1 MGEDK
6 LPTDSGQSDGLQ
18 PNQFDKVDEST
29 LRPPPEG
36 TGESVSAQRDQ
47 VVSRALS
54 EAHESFQELRD
65 ATVTRWEQALQV
77 YRNAYGN
84 TYVICHISEQIDKFK
99 STWCTNAAIPSQA
112 DRTAWDCMMA
122 GEEEQEAAFRLQ
134 RALDDF
140 AKNAPQLKAT
150 LARIRHIEGQLATS
164 PHRRGAGVTDES
176 LIATLSDGKNRLERW
191 ELSCCLQSE
200 EDLLITRGL
209 QDLRTGRLFL
219 RKKWNV
225 SEARNYLKSSI
236 AKFQI
241 AEQSCQDTRRQELY
255 LFTKQRPLR
264 NSMGCRLKRQSH

>member
-1 MGEDK
+1 
-6 LPTDSGQSDGLQ
+6 
-18 PNQFDKVDEST
+18 
-29 LRPPPEG
+29 
-36 TGESVSAQRDQ
+36 
-47 VVSRALS
+47 
-54 EAHESFQELRD
+54 
-65 ATVTRWEQALQV
+65 
-77 YRNAYGN
+77 
-84 TYVICHISEQIDKFK
+84 
-99 STWCTNAAIPSQA
+99 
-112 DRTAWDCMMA
+112 MMA

-241 AEQSCQDTRRQELY
+241 AEQSCQDTRRQELLSLY
-255 LFTKQRPLR
+255 QTAASKELDGLSSQTPKPLNVSESVLGRFARLFKRP
-264 NSMGCRLKRQSH
+264 